1 MQGIMSGS
9 DESNAASSA
18 SLTPVRRCKFYKKRT
33 QSCKFGSLCT
43 ICHASGADS
52 ELGGA
57 TERKDPST
65 HTKRYRDF
73 MRGFDEDDRLQDRDE
88 NVKLCPQWINTGSC
102 PREQGCHL
110 RHGTLGLTI
119 GKAKAAWV
127 AERRMRRDVLPSTP
141 DDDIPYQDKVGRPW
155 LSSSLLL
162 HHTPCDGG

>member
-1 MQGIMSGS
+1 MSCS
-9 DESNAASSA
+9 DSDDGHAGAPSA

-43 ICHASGADS
+43 ICHASRASGA

-57 TERKDPST
+57 TERTDPST
-65 HTKRYRDF
+65 HTKRYHDF
-73 MRGFDEDDRLQDRDE
+73 MGGFDEDDRLQDRDE

-102 PREQGCHL
+102 PRQRGCQL
-110 RHGTLGLTI
+110 RHGTLGLAI

-141 DDDIPYQDKVGRPW
+141 DDDIPYQDKVGRLW